1 VAILW
6 LGMLLAGVALIVA
19 RHSMNLN
26 EGLAGI
32 FYLLCGAVFPLEVL
46 PRWAQAVSLALPF
59 TYWLELLRRILTGKG
74 FAGPLAGTPDSA
86 LWSVLLVSTV
96 GLAVAGWG
104 VFAWC
109 ERIARARGYIDRK
122 TNY

>member
-1 VAILW
+1 
-6 LGMLLAGVALIVA
+6 MLLAGISLIVA

-46 PRWAQAVSLALPF
+46 PRWAQSVSLALPF
-59 TYWLELLRRILTGKG
+59 TYWLELLRRILTGRG
-74 FAGPLAGTPDSA
+74 FAGPLSEKPDA
-86 LWSVLLVSTV
+86 LLWSVLLASTV
-96 GLAVAGWG
+96 GLAGAGLG

-109 ERIARARGYIDRK
+109 ERIARERGYIDRR